1 MAAPASSQCA
11 AGRPRL
17 QILARPPLPLLPL
30 PPPTRLQPGASPCRR
45 RSAAAASQWA
55 RRQSSDAATSGSSLM
70 RSSPAMAASR
80 KPISRWRLAA
90 TDQQA
95 EDGHAAAVLGELDC
109 VGTGVNVECVAT
121 WGDGAAAATSEGDGE
136 ALAVPESA
144 SPAPAPSALGA
155 ALDLALLISPF
166 FFWGTAMVAMKGVL
180 PKAGPLFVASTRL
193 IPAGAL
199 LIGFAASRG
208 RPQPKTAAAWLA
220 ITLFALVD
228 GTCFQ
233 GFLAEGLRRTT
244 AGLGS
249 VIIDSQPLTV
259 AVLATI
265 FFGETLSLV
274 GVAGLV
280 LGVVG
285 LCLLEVP
292 REAFAQALSP
302 DGALRG
308 VQGVL
313 SGAWSGGGSSN
324 GGSVWGSGEFYMLL
338 AAQSMA
344 VGTVM
349 VRWVCRHVDPI
360 MATGWHMVVGGLPLL
375 ALSVLAHD
383 PALNGHLGDLGLQD
397 NAALVYTSVFGSA
410 VSYGVFFYN
419 ANRGTLHSPAL
430 DKHQLDQSAGNLTR
444 LSSLT
449 FLTPMFAALF
459 GFVFLGETLDEWQL
473 LGATVTLSSIYL
485 VNYKQDDKMHT
496 SD

>member
-1 MAAPASSQCA
+1 MP
-11 AGRPRL
+11 
-17 QILARPPLPLLPL
+17 
-30 PPPTRLQPGASPCRR
+30 
-45 RSAAAASQWA
+45 
-55 RRQSSDAATSGSSLM
+55 
-70 RSSPAMAASR
+70 SSPAMAASR
-80 KPISRWRLAA
+80 KPTSRWRLAA
-90 TDQQA
+90 ADPQA
-95 EDGHAAAVLGELDC
+95 EDGHAAAIHGELDC

-121 WGDGAAAATSEGDGE
+121 LGDGAAAAGEGDGE
-136 ALAVPESA
+136 AQVVPEPA
-144 SPAPAPSALGA
+144 SPAPALSALGA
-155 ALDLALLISPF
+155 ALDFLVLISPF

-274 GVAGLV
+274 GVAGLI

-313 SGAWSGGGSSN
+313 SGAWSGGGSGNS
-324 GGSVWGSGEFYMLL
+324 GSVWGSGEFYMLL

-375 ALSVLAHD
+375 VLSVLAQD
-383 PALNGHLGDLGLQD
+383 PALNGHL
-397 NAALVYTSVFGSA
+397 
-410 VSYGVFFYN
+410 
-419 ANRGTLHSPAL
+419 
-430 DKHQLDQSAGNLTR
+430 GNLTR

-485 VNYKQDDKMHT
+485 VNYKQDDKMHS